1 MPLGT
6 PMDRRRIE
14 LQIRAVLLT
23 YRIEMRRRGSQT
35 MEAFRQRARSLLD
48 ATETKIESDP
58 ELQASLDAAREE
70 LDAADASARGALSE
84 EPIERLR

>member
-1 MPLGT
+1 
-6 PMDRRRIE
+6 MDRRRIE

-23 YRIEMRRRGSQT
+23 YRIETPRRGSHT

-58 ELQASLDAAREE
+58 ELRASLDAARAE
-70 LDAADASARGALSE
+70 LESPDASAGGTLGE
-84 EPIERLR
+84 EPVDRGR